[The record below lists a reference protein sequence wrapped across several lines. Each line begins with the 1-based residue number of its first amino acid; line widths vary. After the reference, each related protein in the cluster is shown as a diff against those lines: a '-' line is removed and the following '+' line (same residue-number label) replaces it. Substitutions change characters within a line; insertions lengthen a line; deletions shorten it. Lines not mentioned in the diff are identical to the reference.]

1 MVSFYLSLG
10 GVKMLAQGVVISDG
24 KVLLVKQKVKRGD
37 IVWNYPGGGVEP
49 GETFEQAC
57 IREVLEETG
66 YTVKIIKPLIQRKE
80 KQAFLCELISG
91 TLTIEDDEDI
101 LDVRWIDLQ
110 DDMYFDDVSRPVVEM
125 VINNRE
131 VV

>member
-10 GVKMLAQGVVISDG
+10 GVKMLAQGVVIHDG

-66 YTVKIIKPLIQRKE
+66 YTVRIIKPLIQRKE

-101 LDVRWIDLQ
+101 LDVRWIDLK
-110 DDMYFDDVSRPVVEM
+110 DDRYFDDVSRPVVEM
-125 VINNRE
+125 MINNRE

>member
-24 KVLLVKQKVKRGD
+24 KLLLVKQKVKRGD

>member
-37 IVWNYPGGGVEP
+37 IVWNYPGGGVKP

>member
-1 MVSFYLSLG
+1 
-10 GVKMLAQGVVISDG
+10 MLAQGVVISDG

-80 KQAFLCELISG
+80 KQVFLCELISG

>member
-66 YTVKIIKPLIQRKE
+66 YTVKIIKLLIQRKE
-80 KQAFLCELISG
+80 KQVFLCELISG
-91 TLTIEDDEDI
+91 TLSIEDDEDI

-110 DDMYFDDVSRPVVEM
+110 EDMYFDDVSRPVVEM

>member
-101 LDVRWIDLQ
+101 LAVRWIDLQ